1 MIFLFDLFASFCSFP
16 SLLELDEDIKGKTG
30 SKTVVQREEFK
41 ELSQNAFKVT
51 IGRVQQLTLERA
63 AALKL
68 PTPQEQLSMVQQRRD
83 AKKSREKTA
92 SPSLFIVMIIGVL
105 LSNVSVF

>member
-1 MIFLFDLFASFCSFP
+1 MFIFVSPTWQVKKQEKDEKKSD
-16 SLLELDEDIKGKTG
+16 DEDAKGKKG

-41 ELSQNAFKVT
+41 ELSQNTFKVT
-51 IGRVQQLTLERA
+51 IGRVQQLALERA

-92 SPSLFIVMIIGVL
+92 NPSLYIL
-105 LSNVSVF
+105 